1 MRFQHV
7 LHPEHPKQW
16 FSSVKKAS
24 ETLYIYAKNRALCF
38 RGLKNSVFG
47 VSQVSFMRLSMLGHG
62 YTSENGG
69 FGGFGDP
76 QIVVR
81 K

>member
-1 MRFQHV
+1 MLQ
-7 LHPEHPKQW
+7 
-16 FSSVKKAS
+16 
-24 ETLYIYAKNRALCF
+24 
-38 RGLKNSVFG
+38 GLKNGVFG

-76 QIVVR
+76 SDSG
-81 K
+81 